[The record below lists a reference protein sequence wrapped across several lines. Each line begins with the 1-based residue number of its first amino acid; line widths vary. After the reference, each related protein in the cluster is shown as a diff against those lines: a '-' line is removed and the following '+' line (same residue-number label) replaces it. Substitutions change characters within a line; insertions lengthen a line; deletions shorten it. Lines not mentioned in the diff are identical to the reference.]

1 MLLDTPASM
10 KKLDLQPNLQQLG
23 TATAVLL
30 RGEEHNLTILIK
42 LVSYKYGTSK
52 FIVEFQPLRSLRVYS
67 PDFT

>member
-30 RGEEHNLTILIK
+30 RGEEHNLAILIK
-42 LVSYKYGTSK
+42 LVSYKLWY
-52 FIVEFQPLRSLRVYS
+52 E
-67 PDFT
+67 